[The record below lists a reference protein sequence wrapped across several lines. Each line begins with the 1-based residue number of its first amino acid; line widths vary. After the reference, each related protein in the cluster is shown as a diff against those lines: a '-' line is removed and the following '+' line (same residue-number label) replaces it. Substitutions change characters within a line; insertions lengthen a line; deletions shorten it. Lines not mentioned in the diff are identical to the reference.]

1 MGNCFTPGVKREAGD
16 GPSTAVFH
24 ERYKQ
29 ERKQLGEG
37 RAGHVFKCT
46 ERSSNKVYACKN
58 ISKKDQSVI
67 ECRREVQILNRL
79 QGAKYI
85 IQLKEVYEDHRNLF
99 LVTEL
104 CSGGELYDQ
113 IVTRSET
120 EEGRF
125 SEAETAVM
133 MKQILGAV
141 HACHSLHQI
150 THRDLKPENFLLKH
164 KDDLSQIRLI
174 DFGLSR
180 FYQSDERLRTRV
192 GTVYYTAPEV
202 WSENYDCSCD
212 LWSAGVM
219 MYVLLCSYPPFDG
232 DSDKDILRTVCRGK
246 YSFPRD
252 EWDAVSNE
260 AKNLIRK
267 LLTKNPRRRP
277 SAAEALEDPWFKQCL
292 GGTSEEE
299 DNEDEEDDVDL
310 IDGGVSP
317 PHGGQ
322 LKGVRNVTTQD
333 AVSPE
338 KGLND
343 VMRNTTSSFA
353 QQASSSSS
361 FGDGGGE
368 DSASSAAA
376 KAEADARKASEAKAR
391 AVRAKAAAAAAR
403 QRQDEALQAKKKKQQ
418 QQEHA
423 SVVPPSSSLSKLP
436 PPARSPR
443 NASNNKAAAA
453 PVTPPGG
460 AEDEDDDEGW
470 APMTELA
477 NSVTGSVS
485 SVGAAMGLYQ

>member
-202 WSENYDCSCD
+202 WAERYDNKCDVFSC
-212 LWSAGVM
+212 GVLL
-219 MYVLLCSYPPFDG
+219 YVLLCLYTPFDG
-232 DSDKDILRTVCRGK
+232 DDDNDILRKVMRGK
-246 YSFPRD
+246 FTFPEE
-252 EWDAVSNE
+252 EWGSVSDE
-260 AKNLIRK
+260 AKDFVKK
-267 LLTKNPRRRP
+267 LMSKYPRRRP
-277 SAAEALEDPWFKQCL
+277 SAREALQHEWFVKAL
-292 GGTSEEE
+292 GIE
-299 DNEDEEDDVDL
+299 
-310 IDGGVSP
+310 GGVGLP
-317 PHGGQ
+317 P
-322 LKGVRNVTTQD
+322 L
-333 AVSPE
+333 
-338 KGLND
+338 
-343 VMRNTTSSFA
+343 
-353 QQASSSSS
+353 
-361 FGDGGGE
+361 
-368 DSASSAAA
+368 AATA
-376 KAEADARKASEAKAR
+376 AFLPPPAPPPSQPPVE
-391 AVRAKAAAAAAR
+391 AAAAAEWGL
-403 QRQDEALQAKKKKQQ
+403 EAQG
-418 QQEHA
+418 
-423 SVVPPSSSLSKLP
+423 
-436 PPARSPR
+436 
-443 NASNNKAAAA
+443 NA
-453 PVTPPGG
+453 
-460 AEDEDDDEGW
+460 
-470 APMTELA
+470 
-477 NSVTGSVS
+477 
-485 SVGAAMGLYQ
+485 